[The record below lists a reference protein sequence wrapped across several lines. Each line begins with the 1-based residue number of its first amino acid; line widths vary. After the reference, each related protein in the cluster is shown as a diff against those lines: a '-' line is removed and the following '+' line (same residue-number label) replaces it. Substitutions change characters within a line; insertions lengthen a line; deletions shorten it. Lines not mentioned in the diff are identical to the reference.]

1 MMMPLPNGFHLCP
14 PPFARSDHR
23 RCPLSSA
30 WAPRAPDGGAARQG
44 RDGARDACQP
54 LRLGKTRTH
63 ISPYVHPCL
72 STNSKSRPGK
82 KKRDDGA
89 WMPRC
94 SARRLRRRSLE
105 AALARRSASHN
116 QRASDRRTDGLTNWP
131 TAPAACSPMHIG
143 PHRCWARKA
152 QAADRQKRKEGP
164 RECAPIDPG
173 TWADKNKRHTHLLAP
188 GGRALN
194 AVRWCCS
201 RDHWGSA
208 VRGKRGVS
216 YHRDS

>member
-1 MMMPLPNGFHLCP
+1 MGSTCVPPPLLAPITGAVLCP
-14 PPFARSDHR
+14 LLGHLGLLTVVQP
-23 RCPLSSA
+23 
-30 WAPRAPDGGAARQG
+30 G
-44 RDGARDACQP
+44 RGVTERETPVSLCD
-54 LRLGKTRTH
+54 LGKHAHTFLHTYIHACLQTTRADQE
-63 ISPYVHPCL
+63 
-72 STNSKSRPGK
+72 KKK

-131 TAPAACSPMHIG
+131 TAPAACSPTHIG